1 MITRELRF
9 KIKDEEHAKMTAL
22 LESLAVSLFSII
34 TAALLPQLIIQYLVR
49 DGEYP
54 TSQPMMLLYLPHFC
68 YALVLFVFVATVIGN
83 VARSRRIRQYKQ
95 ELELLALTG
104 EDCDCNCGTDHH
116 GEEVATLDLDSMEE
130 VVMQPMQEKTA
141 RPTKKSAVKKTTKR
155 SKK

>member
-9 KIKDEEHAKMTAL
+9 KIKDEQNAKITAL
-22 LESLAVSLFSII
+22 LESLAVSLFSVI

-54 TSQPMMLLYLPHFC
+54 TSQPMALLYLPHFC
-68 YALVLFVFVATVIGN
+68 YALVLFAFAVAVIGN

-104 EDCDCNCGTDHH
+104 EDCDCDDHHH
-116 GEEVATLDLDSMEE
+116 GEEEIAALEFDSMEE
-130 VVMQPMQEKTA
+130 VVMEPTKTA
-141 RPTKKSAVKKTTKR
+141 RPMKKSAAVKKTTKR